1 MLNTS
6 YKLTVNTMAIT
17 LTNAAARQIATQL
30 AKHGS
35 GLGLRVGVKPV
46 GCSGLAYTYAIADSI
61 HPDDRVFEHAGASL
75 VVDAKSLTSID
86 GARLDFVTDG
96 MKQTFQFDNPN
107 VDSTCGCGESFNLK
121 KVTP

>member
-1 MLNTS
+1 
-6 YKLTVNTMAIT
+6 MAIT
-17 LTNAAARQIATQL
+17 LTNSAARQISTQI

-46 GCSGLAYTYAIADSI
+46 GCSGLAYTYAIADCI
-61 HPDDRVFEHAGASL
+61 NPEDQVFEHAGATL
-75 VVDAKSLTSID
+75 VVDATSLASID
-86 GARLDFVTDG
+86 GALLDFVSDG

-121 KVTP
+121 KVAV